1 MRVGRIVAFLTLTL
15 ALGAAAAAPKVVA
28 TTAAMGML
36 AREVG
41 GPAVEVTVLAPP
53 DRDAHYLD
61 ARPSFIRALR
71 AADLVM
77 AVGADLEAG
86 WLPPALSSAANPGV
100 LPGRDGYFE
109 AAAQVDLLETGGAA
123 DRSLGD
129 VHPAGNPHL
138 NLDPVRMATVARA
151 LADRLGRLD
160 PAGAAGYRQRAD
172 DFARAVEARMPDWQ
186 ARGRGAPG
194 AVLYHKDGLYLL
206 DRLGLPALGF
216 VEPLPGVPPSAGH
229 IKSLTERLQGKR
241 GVILYTVYQP
251 AQAPEALAA
260 TLGWPTA
267 RLPLDPPLDADTQAY
282 LGLIDRWVSAL
293 AGAKGR

>member
-1 MRVGRIVAFLTLTL
+1 MRAQRIVAFLTLAL

-36 AREVG
+36 AREIG

-71 AADLVM
+71 GTDLVV

-86 WLPPALSSAANPGV
+86 WLPPALSGAANPGV

-109 AAAQVDLLETGGAA
+109 AAAHVDLLETGGPA

-138 NLDPVRMATVARA
+138 NLDPVRMTTVARA

-172 DFARAVEARMPDWQ
+172 DFARAVEARMPGWQ
-186 ARGRGAPG
+186 ARVRGAPG

-206 DRLGLPALGF
+206 DRLGRAAGCRPHQVAHRAPAGPARGHPVHGLPAG
-216 VEPLPGVPPSAGH
+216 PGPRGPGRHPGLADRPAPP
-229 IKSLTERLQGKR
+229 
-241 GVILYTVYQP
+241 
-251 AQAPEALAA
+251 
-260 TLGWPTA
+260 
-267 RLPLDPPLDADTQAY
+267 
-282 LGLIDRWVSAL
+282 
-293 AGAKGR
+293 